1 MQIEAR
7 IDQDREISEKL
18 TLWGQLG
25 SRVIRG
31 NLLVI
36 PIENSLIYVEPVYIQ
51 AEQAQMPELKQV
63 IVAYGNKI
71 AWDESFDR
79 ALRRVFLE
87 DIGTEEVTVAVE
99 KKEIGFQELIESAS
113 SHFIRYQE
121 LTGQGKL
128 VEAARELELLSEKLK
143 ELKSKTP

>member
-1 MQIEAR
+1 M
-7 IDQDREISEKL
+7 
-18 TLWGQLG
+18 
-25 SRVIRG
+25 
-31 NLLVI
+31 I

-71 AWDESFDR
+71 AWDESFDG
-79 ALRRVFLE
+79 ALRAVFLE
-87 DIGTEEVTVAVE
+87 SAEAEEVTVAVE
-99 KKEIGFQELIESAS
+99 KKEIGLEELIESAS

-143 ELKSKTP
+143 ELKSKSP